1 MSNRTIR
8 RAAERAARKAAE
20 REQKAQ
26 AQAQPQP
33 QTMAA
38 AAAGAS
44 TDPISPNVD
53 FAEAE
58 AEEHQNDA
66 APSRPVSDAQRAANR
81 ANAQKSTGP
90 TTPEGRAKSS
100 LNAVKTALTG
110 VTVLLPSD
118 DVQAYEA
125 HLQQHIADYSPIN
138 PAEKNLV
145 QRIADA
151 DWRINRIASLEAGI
165 YAIGLRKLADLHP
178 DEQDPAV
185 RQSLIKSEIY
195 LAYRRDLNNLAL
207 QERRLRNHQT
217 ADLAKLQALQKE
229 RQEKN
234 DEKAKIQGRMYQAI
248 SLLAQSKEANIPF
261 DPAQFGFEFSLP
273 EITFCFGV
281 VCDAEA
287 ANMPVPSLAKVLAAI
302 RSGRIQVKAA

>member
-1 MSNRTIR
+1 MSNRAIR
-8 RAAERAARKAAE
+8 RAAERAALKAAK
-20 REQKAQ
+20 REQREQ
-26 AQAQPQP
+26 SQTQP

-38 AAAGAS
+38 AAAAGAS
-44 TDPISPNVD
+44 VDPISPNVD

-58 AEEHQNDA
+58 AEEQTDA
-66 APSRPVSDAQRAANR
+66 AASRPVSDAQRAANR

-125 HLQQHIADYSPIN
+125 HVQQHIADYSPLT
-138 PAEKNLV
+138 PPEKNLV

-185 RQSLIKSEIY
+185 RQSLIKSEVY

-229 RQEKN
+229 RHEKN

-248 SLLAQSKEANIPF
+248 RLLAQSKEANIPF

-273 EITFCFGV
+273 EITYCWGV
-281 VCDAEA
+281 VANAEA
-287 ANMPVPSLAKVLAAI
+287 INLPVPSLAKVLAAI

>member
-8 RAAERAARKAAE
+8 RAAERRARKAAE
-20 REQKAQ
+20 REQKQQ
-26 AQAQPQP
+26 AQAQSQP

-38 AAAGAS
+38 AAAAGAS
-44 TDPISPNVD
+44 FDPASPNVD
-53 FAEAE
+53 FAEE
-58 AEEHQNDA
+58 
-66 APSRPVSDAQRAANR
+66 RPVSDAQRAANR

-90 TTPEGRAKSS
+90 TTPQGRAKSS
-100 LNAVKTALTG
+100 LNAIKTALTG

-125 HLQQHIADYSPIN
+125 HVQQHIADYSPLT
-138 PAEKNLV
+138 PPEKNLV

-178 DEQDPAV
+178 DEQDASV
-185 RQSLIKSEIY
+185 RQSLIKSEVF

-217 ADLAKLQALQKE
+217 ADLAKLQTLQKE
-229 RQEKN
+229 RQETS
-234 DEKAKIQGRMYQAI
+234 DEKAKIQGRMCQAI
-248 SLLAQSKEANIPF
+248 RLFAQSKEANIPF
-261 DPAQFGFEFSLP
+261 DPAQFGFEFSLL
-273 EITFCFGV
+273 EIAHCF
-281 VCDAEA
+281 DAISAAESHNQPIPFVADLLATLRNGPKEA
-287 ANMPVPSLAKVLAAI
+287 PAA
-302 RSGRIQVKAA
+302 

>member
-1 MSNRTIR
+1 MSNRAIR
-8 RAAERAARKAAE
+8 RAAERMALKAAN
-20 REQKAQ
+20 REQNEQ
-26 AQAQPQP
+26 AR
-33 QTMAA
+33 TMAA
-38 AAAGAS
+38 AAGAGA
-44 TDPISPNVD
+44 TIDPISPNVD

-58 AEEHQNDA
+58 EQNDA
-66 APSRPVSDAQRAANR
+66 APSRPVSGAQRAANR

-125 HLQQHIADYSPIN
+125 HVQQHIADYSPLT
-138 PAEKNLV
+138 PPEKNLV

-185 RQSLIKSEIY
+185 RQSLIKSEVF

-217 ADLAKLQALQKE
+217 ADLVKLQALQKE
-229 RQEKN
+229 RQEKS

-248 SLLAQSKEANIPF
+248 RLLAQSKEANIPF

-273 EITFCFGV
+273 EITYCFGV

>member
-38 AAAGAS
+38 AAGAS
-44 TDPISPNVD
+44 IDPISPNVD

-58 AEEHQNDA
+58 AEEQNNE

-125 HLQQHIADYSPIN
+125 HVQQHIADYSPAT
-138 PAEKNLV
+138 PPEKNLV

-151 DWRINRIASLEAGI
+151 DWRINRIASLEAGV

-185 RQSLIKSEIY
+185 RQSLIKSEIF

-217 ADLAKLQALQKE
+217 ADLVKLQALQKE

-234 DEKAKIQGRMYQAI
+234 DEKAEIQGRMSQAI
-248 SLLAQSKEANIPF
+248 RLLAQSKEANIPF

-273 EITFCFGV
+273 EITYCYQV
-281 VCDAEA
+281 VANAEA
-287 ANMPVPSLAKVLAAI
+287 INLPAPSLAKVLAAI
-302 RSGRIQVKAA
+302 RSGRIQVKTA

>member
-1 MSNRTIR
+1 MSNRAIR
-8 RAAERAARKAAE
+8 RAAERMALKAAK
-20 REQKAQ
+20 REQKE
-26 AQAQPQP
+26 QPRN
-33 QTMAA
+33 MA

-44 TDPISPNVD
+44 TDPVSPNVD
-53 FAEAE
+53 FAEP
-58 AEEHQNDA
+58 EEQNDA
-66 APSRPVSDAQRAANR
+66 APSRPVSDAQRTANR

-90 TTPEGRAKSS
+90 TSPEGRAKSS

-125 HLQQHIADYSPIN
+125 HVQQHIADYSPIN

-151 DWRINRIASLEAGI
+151 DWRINRIASLEAGV

-217 ADLAKLQALQKE
+217 ADLVKLQALQKE

-234 DEKAKIQGRMYQAI
+234 DEKAEIQGRMSQAI
-248 SLLAQSKEANIPF
+248 RLLAQSKEANIPF

-273 EITFCFGV
+273 EITYCYQV
-281 VCDAEA
+281 VANAEA
-287 ANMPVPSLAKVLAAI
+287 INLPAPSLAKVLAAI
-302 RSGRIQVKAA
+302 RSGRIQVKTA

>member
-8 RAAERAARKAAE
+8 RAAERAALKAAK
-20 REQKAQ
+20 REQKQQ
-26 AQAQPQP
+26 AQAQP

-38 AAAGAS
+38 AAGAS
-44 TDPISPNVD
+44 IDPVSPNVD
-53 FAEAE
+53 FAEE
-58 AEEHQNDA
+58 TTPTNDQ
-66 APSRPVSDAQRAANR
+66 PKRPVSDAQRAANR

-125 HLQQHIADYSPIN
+125 HVQQHIADYSPLT
-138 PAEKNLV
+138 PPEKNLV

-185 RQSLIKSEIY
+185 RQSLIKSEVF

-217 ADLAKLQALQKE
+217 ADLVKLQALQKE
-229 RQEKN
+229 RQEKS

-248 SLLAQSKEANIPF
+248 RLLAQSKEANIPF

-273 EITFCFGV
+273 EITYCFGV